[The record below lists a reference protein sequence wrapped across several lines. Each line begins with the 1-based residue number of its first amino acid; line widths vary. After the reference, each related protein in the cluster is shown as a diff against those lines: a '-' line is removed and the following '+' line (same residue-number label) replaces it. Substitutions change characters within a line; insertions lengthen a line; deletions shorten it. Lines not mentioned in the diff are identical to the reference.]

1 MTLYDIIADLRREHA
16 DETASKTLDLV
27 MIELG
32 HTRDN
37 LREAL
42 QNLDRAAIPPGG
54 EQVLKEL
61 EDRAHRHRLDNLNY
75 PLVKARGFRPPLE
88 PVDEGSMG
96 IALLLGLSS
105 LVLLVLAGAAKVA
118 GLNTIYHWF

>member
-16 DETASKTLDLV
+16 NATASKTLDVV

-42 QNLDRAAIPPGG
+42 ARIDRESIPPGG
-54 EQVLKEL
+54 EAILKEL
-61 EDRAHRHRLDNLNY
+61 EERAHRYHLDNLSY
-75 PLVKARGFRPPLE
+75 PEVRLRGFQPPLE
-88 PVDEGSMG
+88 PVDEGTFG
-96 IALLLGLSS
+96 IAALLGISS
-105 LVLLVLAGAAKVA
+105 LVLMGLATVAVVA
-118 GLNTIYHWF
+118 GLNSIYHWF